1 MTIDSVVFY
10 GQNALLTVMY
20 VAGPLMLVALAVGS
34 IVSVFQTLTQIQEI
48 TLVFIPKIIAVFAVI
63 AIGGGWML
71 QLTVAFGVQMFEM
84 IPIQ

>member
-1 MTIDSVVFY
+1 MTIDAAVFY
-10 GQNALLTVMY
+10 GQLALLTVMY
-20 VAGPLMLVALAVGS
+20 VAGPLMLVALVVGS
-34 IVSVFQTLTQIQEI
+34 VVSVFQTVTQIQEI

-71 QLTVAFGVQMFEM
+71 QLAVAFGVQMFEM

>member
-1 MTIDSVVFY
+1 MNIDSAVFY
-10 GQNALLTVMY
+10 GQLALLTVMY
-20 VAGPLMLVALAVGS
+20 VAGPLMMVALIVGS

>member
-1 MTIDSVVFY
+1 MAINSVVFF
-10 GQNALLTVMY
+10 GQRALLTVMY
-20 VAGPLMLVALAVGS
+20 VAGPVMLVALVVGS
-34 IVSVFQTLTQIQEI
+34 VVSVFQTLTQIQEI
-48 TLVFIPKIIAVFAVI
+48 TLVFIPKIIAVFGVI